1 MQVNFQ
7 TGGMVDLVNQIWQVQ
22 DGAGNGTQLIAG
34 NSNTVK
40 FNLTNVGQ
48 GNNIFSTNI
57 TMRNSIPENTA
68 LEGDENDIEDM
79 GADGLDIKIT
89 GQFQNAQTGITKLV
103 KWWKEAKFADGFQP
117 GRFGLEL
124 DFPTD
129 FNVEPTST
137 FGYQIA
143 NPTLEILYEK
153 TKIIG
158 FTITLRLGG
167 DVKNAI

>member
-1 MQVNFQ
+1 VQVNLQ
-7 TGGMVDLVNQIWQVQ
+7 TGEIVDLVNQIWQVQ
-22 DGAGNGTQLIAG
+22 DGAADGSQQTAG
-34 NSNTVK
+34 DSNTVK
-40 FNLTNVGQ
+40 FNLTNVGSSSDL
-48 GNNIFSTNI
+48 FSTNI

-79 GADGLDIKIT
+79 GADGIDIKII
-89 GQFQNAQTGITKLV
+89 GQFQNVQTGISKIV

-129 FNVEPTST
+129 FNVEPTTT

-153 TKIIG
+153 KKIVG

-167 DVKNAI
+167 DVKNAL